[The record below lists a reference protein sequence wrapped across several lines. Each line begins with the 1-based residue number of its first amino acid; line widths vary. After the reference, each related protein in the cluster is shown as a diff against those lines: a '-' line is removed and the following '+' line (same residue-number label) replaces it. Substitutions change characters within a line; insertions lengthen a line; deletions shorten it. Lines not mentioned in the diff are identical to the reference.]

1 MEPQEEQ
8 RQHWSFDQRINVAH
22 LLSTVALL
30 ITLIGVVVATDRRI
44 TLLEA
49 GAAQQER
56 RDAAQD
62 SQVAAALLLLR
73 NEIADM
79 RGEVREAGRRLE
91 RYMERREEGK
101 R

>member
-8 RQHWSFDQRINVAH
+8 RQHWSFDQRVNVAH

-49 GAAQQER
+49 AAATQEK
-56 RDAAQD
+56 RDTAQD

-79 RGEVREAGRRLE
+79 RTEIRETGRRLE
-91 RYMERREEGK
+91 RYVERQEERR